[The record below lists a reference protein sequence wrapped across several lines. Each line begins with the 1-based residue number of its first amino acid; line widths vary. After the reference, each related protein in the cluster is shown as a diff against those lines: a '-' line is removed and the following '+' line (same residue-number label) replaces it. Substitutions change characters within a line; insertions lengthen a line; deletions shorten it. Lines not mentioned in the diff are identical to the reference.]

1 MNLNSFYGLDKVRK
15 DKNIFQTF
23 SSKTEMN
30 NYLLSLGIITLDEF
44 GIPLPLAQK
53 LELQLNSKD
62 GVDEILEKLRQ
73 LDLTKIKLSS
83 FEIELVQNTLSS
95 V

>member
-1 MNLNSFYGLDKVRK
+1 MVICRIVNDIRKTSQEADYSFYVAQVENLFFD
-15 DKNIFQTF
+15 
-23 SSKTEMN
+23 SA
-30 NYLLSLGIITLDEF
+30 IITLDEF
-44 GIPLPLAQK
+44 GIPLPLEQK